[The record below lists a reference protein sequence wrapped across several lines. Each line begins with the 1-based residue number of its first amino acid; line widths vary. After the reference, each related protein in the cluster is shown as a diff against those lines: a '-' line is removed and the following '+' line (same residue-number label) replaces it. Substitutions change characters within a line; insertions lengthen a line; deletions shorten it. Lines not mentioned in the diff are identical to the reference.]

1 MCFALLC
8 CAPHQSVLRTASPQ
22 GEATKRL
29 TIFFRKATFDK
40 QLENKLRPSSPCF
53 ARSFPPRGSLW
64 KRLTI
69 FAEFCVEQNE
79 ARGSLTQGR
88 LHIFAEENFATK
100 NFQQARGSLFKGF
113 IFPEILKFPQIPVKR
128 RENSWQTPFFLLKSS
143 LWVCAKGI
151 SMPFTPIFA
160 VCFHVFLCGIRKK
173 PLLHLRFL

>member
-1 MCFALLC
+1 MGFALYA
-8 CAPHQSVLRTASPQ
+8 APLIRRRPATPSPRGEGYIKGMYLKFQTICNSPLRNGRCPSPQ

-29 TIFFRKATFDK
+29 TIFSRFSLQRDKAK
-40 QLENKLRPSSPCF
+40 SGQL
-53 ARSFPPRGSLW
+53 W
-64 KRLTI
+64 
-69 FAEFCVEQNE
+69 
-79 ARGSLTQGR
+79 QG
-88 LHIFAEENFATK
+88 E
-100 NFQQARGSLFKGF
+100 GF

-173 PLLHLRFL
+173 TASSSSLSLIA